1 MECLYYTDSII
12 RNKRTLAQLCFLFEK
27 VRLFNLLPNYF
38 LSPLEE
44 RWEAKKH
51 TPFFAKSPCEKQLFT
66 RIHFERHK
74 EFIEENRELV
84 DADILQPILVQQTPP
99 DWESFEANERKLMTN
114 GVGLAFGIWGQS
126 VGIVPNDKV
135 YVDAPWF
142 SLYRLQS
149 ISGALH
155 FAIARGQTPIS
166 DNPTLSRL
174 AIDAVTKFSGLNYR
188 PTRKDLAENIAF
200 RSLSLL
206 VPGLPLLH
214 PQEILRLRDELSDEL
229 RHFRTEVYRLSHD
242 IAEIDYEEIESLIR
256 DNIQPRLDDLKLK
269 IASLK
274 SETFRKIAKTFLVG
288 GGATPVLSH
297 FINLP
302 AEGQIPVI
310 ASFIGKILVDIHQ
323 HNSRVKEIRNL
334 SRNRGLIFLITMQKR
349 FKQGI

>member
-12 RNKRTLAQLCFLFEK
+12 SNKRTLAQLCFLFEK
-27 VRLFNLLPNYF
+27 VRIFYLLPNYF

-44 RWEAKKH
+44 RWETEKD
-51 TPFFAKSPCEKQLFT
+51 TPFFSKSPCEKRLFT
-66 RIHFERHK
+66 RIHFEKHK

-84 DADILQPILVQQTPP
+84 HADILQPILVQQTPP

-114 GVGLAFGIWGQS
+114 GAGLTFGIWGQS
-126 VGIVPNDKV
+126 IGIVPNDKI

-155 FAIARGQTPIS
+155 FAVASGQTPIS
-166 DNPTLSRL
+166 DNPTLSKL
-174 AIDAVTKFSGLNYR
+174 AIDAVTNFSGLNYQ
-188 PTRKDLAENIAF
+188 PTRKDVADNIAF

-229 RHFRTEVYRLSHD
+229 GYFRTEVDRLSHG
-242 IAEIDYEEIESLIR
+242 ITEIDYEEIENLIR
-256 DNIQPRLDDLKLK
+256 NKIQPRLDDLKLK

-302 AEGQIPVI
+302 TEGQVAVI
-310 ASFIGKILVDIHQ
+310 ASFIGKIFVDMHG
-323 HNSRVKEIRNL
+323 HNSKMKEIKNL
-334 SRNRGLIFLITMQKR
+334 SRNRGLIFLIKMQER
-349 FKQGI
+349 FK